1 MLQILEKLEGKLQ
14 RSVEVFPEN
23 FSAFQNL
30 FPDKPKEY
38 LEQIVNDVLAKELDY
53 LKNGVNNPDW
63 FSAEDCCPEHK
74 ETS

>member
-1 MLQILEKLEGKLQ
+1 MGAL
-14 RSVEVFPEN
+14 VMTNFPWKVRISTKNIIE
-23 FSAFQNL
+23 FQKL

-53 LKNGVNNPDW
+53 LKNGW
-63 FSAEDCCPEHK
+63 FSAEGCCPEHK